1 MAYFLKKVNRNG
13 KVYLSIVDSFY
24 DGSRGH
30 TVHKT
35 HSSYGTGE
43 KLKTELGIDDPIAYL
58 QSQVEKLNNEVL
70 SNKEKGYIS
79 KMVNSRNR
87 INEKIIF
94 LHVSNTEEICD
105 LMHSFLD

>member
-70 SNKEKGYIS
+70 SNKEK
-79 KMVNSRNR
+79 KDFKCFSRNFCR
-87 INEKIIF
+87 
-94 LHVSNTEEICD
+94 
-105 LMHSFLD
+105 SFFYQSYFKQA